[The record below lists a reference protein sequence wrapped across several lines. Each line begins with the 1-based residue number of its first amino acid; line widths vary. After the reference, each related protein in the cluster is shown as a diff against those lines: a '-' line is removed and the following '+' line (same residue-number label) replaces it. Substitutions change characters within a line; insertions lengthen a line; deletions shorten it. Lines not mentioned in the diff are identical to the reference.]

1 MKFKSKGIK
10 TKTSKPAVKA
20 KAKAK
25 RTGAPE
31 AIVRD
36 LMAANQRFNQRYPG
50 EPTTRQPVHTIYGGA
65 HIFSLD
71 MVAKFSRASLA
82 ALSEYAP
89 NAQVLAKALTGAA
102 GDSGVWTKVY
112 QRVQDKLRTAPIED
126 FRIDFEDGYG
136 TRSDEE
142 EDVHAKAAAQSVAQE
157 MRSGT
162 LPPFIGIRIKPF
174 TEGTFAR
181 GYRTLDLFLTTL
193 FAETG
198 GELPENFVVTLPK
211 VQIKEQVRA
220 LVKAFEAIEKS
231 NRLKPG
237 SLKYEFMVET
247 TQSVMNDDGVCPL
260 RSYVDEGKG
269 RCTGAHLGTYDYTAS
284 HNITAAY
291 QTMAHPACNFAKQ
304 MMKVALTGTGVLL
317 SDGATNIM
325 PVGPHKGGT
334 GKTLTEVERRENELT
349 VHRAWRISYD
359 HIRYGLETGFYQGW
373 DLHPAQLPVRYAAV
387 YSFFLESLAPATE
400 RLKAFVE
407 KAARATLMGDVF
419 DDAATGQGLLNYF
432 IRGLSCGAL
441 TEDEVKATGLSLEDI
456 QGRSFSAILA
466 KRA

>member
-1 MKFKSKGIK
+1 MK
-10 TKTSKPAVKA
+10 TKKKSTKPAPKTA
-20 KAKAK
+20 RGA
-25 RTGAPE
+25 GAP
-31 AIVRD
+31 ASITRD
-36 LMAANQRFNQRYPG
+36 LQTANQRFNRRYPG
-50 EPTTRQPVHTIYGGA
+50 EPTSRQPVHTIYGGG
-65 HIFSLD
+65 HLYSPG
-71 MVAKFSRASLA
+71 MVGKFSKASLA

-89 NAQVLAKALTGAA
+89 NAAVLAKALTGSA
-102 GDSGVWTKVY
+102 GDSAIWTKVY
-112 QRVQDKLRTAPIED
+112 QRVQEKLRTAPIED

-142 EDVHAKAAAQSVAQE
+142 EDTHARAAATAVASE
-157 MRSGT
+157 MRSKD
-162 LPPFIGIRIKPF
+162 LPPFIGIRVKPF

-181 GYRTLDLFLTTL
+181 GYRTLDIFLKTL
-193 FAETG
+193 LVETNNV
-198 GELPENFVVTLPK
+198 LPENFVVTLPK
-211 VQIKEQVRA
+211 VTIPEQVRA
-220 LVKAFEAIEKS
+220 LVKAFEGIEKQR
-231 NRLKPG
+231 RLKPG
-237 SLKYEFMVET
+237 TLKYEFMVET
-247 TQSVMNDDGVCPL
+247 TQSVMNDKGVCPL
-260 RSYVDEGKG
+260 RSFVDEGKG

-291 QTMAHPACNFAKQ
+291 QTMAHPACDFAKQ
-304 MMKVALTGTGVLL
+304 MMKVALTGTGILL

-325 PVGPHKGGT
+325 PVGPHKAGA
-334 GKTLTEVERRENELT
+334 GKTLTEVQRRENELT
-349 VHRAWRISYD
+349 VHRAWKLSYD

-441 TEDEVKATGLSLEDI
+441 TEEEVLATGLTLEEI
-456 QGRSFSAILA
+456 QGRSFAAILG
-466 KRA
+466 KRTATMP